1 MGDVAHVLSVVFP
14 VLTIIIGA
22 ACALQYSIVTTLRAS
37 NTDLRER
44 VKELEDKDSRNEV
57 TIAGQVAELA
67 ALGKVVTGEVHLVA
81 ITDLL
86 EHHHAESVR
95 IWADVQTTLVN
106 VDKSI
111 TALGKGPS

>member
-1 MGDVAHVLSVVFP
+1 MGDVTHVLSVIFP

-44 VKELEDKDSRNEV
+44 VKELEDKEKRAEA
-57 TIAGQVAELA
+57 TIAAQVVELG
-67 ALGKVVTGEVHLVA
+67 LWQKTVTGEVHLIA

-86 EHHHAESVR
+86 EHHHAETVR
-95 IWADVQTTLVN
+95 IWAEVQATLAQLT
-106 VDKSI
+106 S
-111 TALGKGPS
+111 ALAKGHE